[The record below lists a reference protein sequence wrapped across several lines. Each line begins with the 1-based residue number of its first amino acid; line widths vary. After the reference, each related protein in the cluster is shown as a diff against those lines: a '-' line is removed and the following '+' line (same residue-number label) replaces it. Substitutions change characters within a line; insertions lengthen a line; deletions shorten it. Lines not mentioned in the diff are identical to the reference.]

1 MAYSANTSAAVPSSA
16 TYDVVIPG
24 GGLAGQTLARQL
36 KRARPSLRVAVLE
49 KHAFPVPEA
58 AFKVGESTVE
68 IGAHYYRDV
77 LGLKDHLERAQLP
90 KLGLRYFFPAGD
102 NRDLAPRVE
111 VGGTFFP
118 DVGSHQL
125 DRGRFENYL
134 AAENAAIG
142 VDVLDGCR
150 VEDVSLADRA
160 VTYERGGERRTIRGR
175 WIVDASGRAGLIRR
189 QLGLGHPVT
198 HDTNAS
204 WWRYSERLAIDDWS
218 DVPAW
223 RTRVPTG
230 ERWLSTNHLMG
241 RGYWVWFIPLGS
253 GSTSVG
259 IVADAKLHPFS
270 RINRFEPALDWLRE
284 YEPQAAAVCEA
295 KRHLLQDFRALK
307 RYAYGCRQVY
317 SHDRWALTG
326 EAGLF
331 TDPFYSP
338 GSDFIG
344 IGNTFIT
351 DLVFRDLDG
360 EDISLR
366 VDRYNQIF
374 LDLFGAFLQ
383 LFDGQYPIMGN
394 AQAMTAKIVWDNASY
409 WGFNALLFFNR
420 KYVDLAFMARISVL
434 FRRFQVLH
442 HRMQAFVR
450 QWDDMDQREWRD
462 AHVNLLSI
470 TFMYELQSGL
480 AAPHSDATLAAQLER
495 NMSVLEALASAIEDL
510 APRALAGGRRR
521 VFADDSPWRAE
532 IKDQLE
538 AIRFERLCAGSEAL
552 RT

>member
-1 MAYSANTSAAVPSSA
+1 MSEPY
-16 TYDVVIPG
+16 YDVVIPG

-36 KRARPSLRVAVLE
+36 KRMRPSLRIAVLE
-49 KHAFPVPEA
+49 KHAFPVDEA

-77 LGLKDHLERAQLP
+77 LGLKEHLEAAQLP

-102 NRDLAPRVE
+102 NRDVRPRVE
-111 VGGTFFP
+111 VGGSFFP
-118 DVGSHQL
+118 IVGSHQL

-134 AAENAAIG
+134 AAENEHLG

-150 VEDVSLADRA
+150 VKDVGLRDRS
-160 VTYERGGERRTIRGR
+160 VTYERGGERTTVRGR

-189 QLGLGHPVT
+189 QLGLGHPVS

-204 WWRYSERLAIDDWS
+204 WWRIAERLAIDDWS
-218 DVPAW
+218 DDSAW
-223 RTRVPTG
+223 RERVPTG

-270 RINRFEPALDWLRE
+270 RINRFEAALGWLRE
-284 YEPQAAAVCEA
+284 YEPQAAEVVDA

-317 SHDRWALTG
+317 SDDRWALTG

-344 IGNTFIT
+344 LGNTFIT
-351 DLVFRDLDG
+351 DLILRELDG
-360 EDISLR
+360 DDIAPR
-366 VDRYNQIF
+366 VPRYNQIF
-374 LDLFGAFLQ
+374 LQLFDAFLQ
-383 LFDGQYPIMGN
+383 IFDGQYPMMGN
-394 AQAMTAKIVWDNASY
+394 PQVMTSKIVWDNSSY

-420 KYVDLAFMARISVL
+420 KYIDLPFMERISVL
-434 FRRFQVLH
+434 FRRYLLIH
-442 HRMQAFVR
+442 RRMQAFLQ
-450 QWDDMDQREWRD
+450 QWDRLEQRDWRD
-462 AHVNLLSI
+462 AHVNLLTI
-470 TFMYELQSGL
+470 RFMYELQSGL
-480 AAPHSDATLAAQLER
+480 AEPHDDESLARTLER
-495 NMSVLEALASAIEDL
+495 NMSLLEGLAAAIEDL
-510 APRALAGGRRR
+510 APPALARGRRR
-521 VFADDSPWRAE
+521 AFSDDSPFKSDIAE
-532 IKDQLE
+532 QLQ
-538 AIRFERLCAGSEAL
+538 AIRYDRLCAVSP
-552 RT
+552 